1 MLTGNS
7 GAHGKHSWQMSR
19 GTHSFGTYAGGAYKT
34 LTFLKKY
41 SVGTL
46 AGSKGSTQRGDPGN
60 PRVCVCFALVPSVDL
75 ALNSGATFTSRTT
88 SAPWAVRAGHTSVID
103 AAGAIY
109 VIGGYGGSN
118 GGTYLQDVW
127 ASTDGGADLE
137 DALLGNG
144 VVLTGR

>member
-1 MLTGNS
+1 MHSGDEGDTHWTHRGWQEALTVLGRTQ
-7 GAHGKHSWQMSR
+7 GVLTRHS
-19 GTHSFGTYAGGAYKT
+19 
-34 LTFLKKY
+34 LFLKKY

-60 PRVCVCFALVPSVDL
+60 PRVCVCFALVPSVHL

-109 VIGGYGGSN
+109 IIGGRGSGGA
-118 GGTYLQDVW
+118 GYFQDVW
-127 ASTDGGADLE
+127 VSTNGGA
-137 DALLGNG
+137 
-144 VVLTGR
+144 